1 MDELDKHISYESLW
15 KILAQQKEYCSRNIL
30 KRRISYQE
38 RNQPTTY
45 PDEEEHRIRKLF
57 NEAYIEAKE
66 NAYYIRLNEWKN
78 IQKKEKINCTQLEN
92 FD

>member
-15 KILAQQKEYCSRNIL
+15 QILAQQKEYCSRNIL
-30 KRRISYQE
+30 NRRISYQE

-66 NAYYIRLNEWKN
+66 NYIRLNEWKN